1 MDARRRSLCE
11 KVDVLG
17 TPGCLTVWAW
27 GWEVGQS
34 QIIPEPQVPNSLAN
48 SFLQQVMGA
57 FFFFWQHHVAH
68 GILFPSFITRQIL
81 NHWTIREVW
90 WELLKRDMIT
100 LMAVWVINILD

>member
-57 FFFFWQHHVAH
+57 FFFLAAPRGTWDPFS
-68 GILFPSFITRQIL
+68 ILHYQADS
-81 NHWTIREVW
+81 
-90 WELLKRDMIT
+90 
-100 LMAVWVINILD
+100 